1 MPKAKI
7 IKRRSKDDKTKY
19 YIDKDEYTKEVLN
32 YIETG
37 FASDR
42 LGEIFLTHIDHY
54 ASSSCFKGYTYL
66 DEMKSQATIFLLKY
80 CKSFSIDYSITNK
93 KQPNAF
99 SYCTTIIHNAFL
111 QIIQREKRHSKIKD
125 VLIKNQDRVNYE
137 IERFNILNEIV
148 LDD

>member
-1 MPKAKI
+1 MVNKKVIRRQKA
-7 IKRRSKDDKTKY
+7 DKTRY
-19 YIDKDEYTKEVLN
+19 YIDKKEYTEEVLK

-37 FASDR
+37 LASDR
-42 LGEIFLTHIDHY
+42 LGELFMLHIDHY

-66 DEMKSQATIFLLKY
+66 DEMKSQASLFLLKY
-80 CKSFSIDYSITNK
+80 CKSFSPDYGIKHNK
-93 KQPNAF
+93 TPNAF

-137 IERFNILNEIV
+137 IERFNILNEMT